1 MALANDTAGTQV
13 AGSLKYPN
21 CHCGIILGTGTNAA
35 YTERVENVRKL
46 AGKCSEEQVVI
57 NMEWGNFG
65 ERGHLADL
73 VTEHDSALDKSSTNP
88 GKQL

>member
-1 MALANDTAGTQV
+1 MALANDTAGTLV

-21 CHCGIILGTGTNAA
+21 CHCGVILGTGTNAA
-35 YTERVENVRKL
+35 YTEKVVNVRGL
-46 AGKCSEEQVVI
+46 DGAGEEVVI

-73 VTEHDSALDKSSTNP
+73 ITEHDAQLDKASTNH